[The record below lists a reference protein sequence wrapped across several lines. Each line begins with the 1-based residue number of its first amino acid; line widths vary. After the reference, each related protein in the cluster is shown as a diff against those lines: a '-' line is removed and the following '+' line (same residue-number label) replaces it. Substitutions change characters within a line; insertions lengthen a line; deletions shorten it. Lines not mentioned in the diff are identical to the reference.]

1 MQKLK
6 VLKVE
11 LEGITTSFRYP
22 HFLVGRQPS
31 LPLPPPSTI
40 FGQIASALGEYPD
53 PADLQF
59 AYNFTCKARVDDL
72 ETQQILGV
80 STRKWDAK
88 FGAIKNLEGGSGPG
102 LRQLLLWPKLTLY
115 LSSANLLRY
124 YQAFREPRYAVVL
137 GRSQDLAT
145 YTSVELVE
153 LEQNEAG
160 YFENTILPHSYRN
173 LTNAGVLTQMARYI
187 DPDDRRMVDWD
198 IYVTLETSKKP
209 VFTSSDLKARNRTD
223 SVFVEPGQVP
233 FWVDPHTEVKN
244 GRQRIVLFQTFIATT
259 DTEMVEV

>member
-53 PADLQF
+53 PTDLQF

-88 FGAIKNLEGGSGPG
+88 FGAIKNLEGSAGPG

-115 LSSANLLRY
+115 LSSLNLPRY
-124 YQAFREPRYAVVL
+124 YEAFREPRYAVVL

-153 LEQNEAG
+153 LEQNEVG
-160 YFENTILPHSYRN
+160 YFENTILPNYYRK

-187 DPDDRRMVDWD
+187 NPDDRRKVDWEV
-198 IYVTLETSKKP
+198 YLTLETPKNAL
-209 VFTSSDLKARNRTD
+209 FTSTNPTARNRTD
-223 SVFVEPGQVP
+223 SVFAELGQLP

-244 GRQRIVLFQTFIATT
+244 GRQRIVLFQTFVTATEA
-259 DTEMVEV
+259 EMVEV

>member
-1 MQKLK
+1 MQKLE

-31 LPLPPPSTI
+31 LPLPPPATI
-40 FGQIASALGEYPD
+40 FGHIASALGEYPD
-53 PADLQF
+53 PADLRF
-59 AYNFTCKARVDDL
+59 AYTFSCKSRVDDL

-115 LSSANLLRY
+115 ISSTNPQLY

-145 YTSVELVE
+145 YTRVELVDLVSSDE
-153 LEQNEAG
+153 G
-160 YFENTILPHSYRN
+160 YFENTILPNRYRD

-187 DPDDRRMVDWD
+187 NPEDRRVVDWEM
-198 IYVTLETSKKP
+198 YLTLETPKR
-209 VFTSSDLKARNRTD
+209 VLYTSSDPASRNRTD
-223 SVFVEPGQVP
+223 TIFAEQGQLP
-233 FWVDPHTEVKN
+233 FWIDPHTEVKN
-244 GRQRIVLFQTFIATT
+244 GRQRIVLFQNFV
-259 DTEMVEV
+259 TEMVEV